1 MNGLQ
6 RISHKLFPG
15 LFKRSALR
23 ALESGHRDTLRRPYT
38 RKIGKTDA
46 EFGTLEG
53 IYFPL
58 QYLLDM
64 FSFIRQNAE
73 FLNVLTYEDLG
84 IQDGH
89 GYKSNFE
96 AEYLAWTA
104 HVAAV
109 PAAYQKAHIL
119 LQYDIDRAP
128 ERLHALLAAP
138 EHDKVPANV
147 MIFNE
152 RVDRWRLQSIGE
164 VATTPYALD
173 RDLLLRRQKEGF
185 VIGYHTNAY
194 ELAGHNVDKALEIFD
209 RDMTTLSQAY
219 GTRFFSAHGGV
230 PDAEGNNNNTLP
242 YHPDWID
249 RAVWV
254 HNGHNLRFD
263 GVFSDGGHNSPKRD
277 PKKRDLRRF
286 FETMQPGK
294 RYRILLHPQYY
305 GIDYGVSK
313 RFVGTPWYDDLIGQ
327 ALKNPKQ
334 STWSNVRLPFKADGQ
349 L

>member
-1 MNGLQ
+1 M
-6 RISHKLFPG
+6 F
-15 LFKRSALR
+15 
-23 ALESGHRDTLRRPYT
+23 
-38 RKIGKTDA
+38 
-46 EFGTLEG
+46 EF
-53 IYFPL
+53 IKAHPAH
-58 QYLLDM
+58 
-64 FSFIRQNAE
+64 FSI
-73 FLNVLTYEDLG
+73 LTYAHLDVENGRD
-84 IQDGH
+84 H
-89 GYKSNFE
+89 ASGYLQ
-96 AEYLAWTA
+96 EYKTW
-104 HVAAV
+104 HQRVAAD
-109 PAAYQKAHIL
+109 PHARKQAHIL
-119 LQYDIDRAP
+119 FQYDIDGQTKRAD
-128 ERLHALLAAP
+128 ALLAAP